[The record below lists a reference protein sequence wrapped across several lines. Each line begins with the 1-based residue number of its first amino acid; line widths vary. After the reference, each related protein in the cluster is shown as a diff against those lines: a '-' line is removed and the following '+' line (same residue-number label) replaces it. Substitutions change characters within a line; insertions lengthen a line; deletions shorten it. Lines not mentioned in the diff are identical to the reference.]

1 MFLNSLAI
9 ICRVFGFC
17 MFHFSLLI
25 KSSESQRR
33 PIAIILRRSPCPPIK
48 IQYWSNLVSIWSI
61 YMRMKYELVI
71 FKTSILQAIILQW
84 KCINYSL
91 KSIFLLFLLYL
102 RDTKCMMMMKKYAQ
116 SNCIIKKIFLILNNA
131 FLLSYIATSSCW
143 EVIKSKMLKEVF
155 FQSD

>member
-1 MFLNSLAI
+1 MNSLAI

-17 MFHFSLLI
+17 LFHFSLLI

-33 PIAIILRRSPCPPIK
+33 DPLPLFCVVRHVRQK
-48 IQYWSNLVSIWSI
+48 NLQYWSNLVSTWSI

-71 FKTSILQAIILQW
+71 FKTFILQAIILQW

-91 KSIFLLFLLYL
+91 LSIFLLFLLYL

-116 SNCIIKKIFLILNNA
+116 SNCIIKEYFFYWIMHFLV
-131 FLLSYIATSSCW
+131 SYIATSSFW
-143 EVIKSKMLKEVF
+143 YY
-155 FQSD
+155 